1 MLDHL
6 KYDELPDGFIGGDLN
21 TLGIV
26 NSLAAGGVPT
36 TVLATD
42 ATEPAMRSSCGRK
55 TVNMEYKQDPRDGHS
70 GNRATAPAGVAA
82 RAQVCDAY
90 FRRDD
95 PLPALDLIGRR
106 LKSRL
111 FG

>member
-1 MLDHL
+1 MD
-6 KYDELPDGFIGGDLN
+6 
-21 TLGIV
+21 
-26 NSLAAGGVPT
+26 SLAAGGGPT
-36 TVLATD
+36 AVLATD
-42 ATEPAMRSSCGRK
+42 APEPAMRSRCGQK

-70 GNRATAPAGVAA
+70 GTGPQHAAAVVA
-82 RAQVCDAY
+82 RAQVCDAS